1 MQKTLISGMLFVD
14 YLIFK
19 WTAPLEKRYMKPKV
33 WVPSM
38 LWVKEW
44 PEDPSA
50 AAAAADE

>member
-1 MQKTLISGMLFVD
+1 
-14 YLIFK
+14 
-19 WTAPLEKRYMKPKV
+19 MKPKV

-50 AAAAADE
+50 AAAAAEERAG